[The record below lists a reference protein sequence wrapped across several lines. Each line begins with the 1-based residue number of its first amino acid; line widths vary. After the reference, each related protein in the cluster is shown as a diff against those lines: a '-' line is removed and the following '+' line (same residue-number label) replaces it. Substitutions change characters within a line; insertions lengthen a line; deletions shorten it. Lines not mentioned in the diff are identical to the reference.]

1 MYFNQWNSYPFIY
14 LKPEKGTPFWHR
26 LPVWAIIGTLTPCYG
41 EALSHSMDAVQY
53 GVTIQIKP
61 LWQNFC
67 MVQLNLNSQPPL
79 LNNHLSA
86 TSTFLSWETAHTLA
100 IFIKHLYN
108 NHLSTTV
115 MATKK
120 CVPNCQNNFSTI
132 AIFFQWLTKQS
143 RVVIKIWSAWHINVL
158 SQQLF
163 HCKYSIF
170 LLVRKFFGTFLDY
183 HVYII

>member
-1 MYFNQWNSYPFIY
+1 
-14 LKPEKGTPFWHR
+14 
-26 LPVWAIIGTLTPCYG
+26 
-41 EALSHSMDAVQY
+41 MDAVQY

-67 MVQLNLNSQPPL
+67 MVQLNRNSQPPV

-115 MATKK
+115 TATKK

-132 AIFFQWLTKQS
+132 AIFFPWLTKQS

-158 SQQLF
+158 SKQLF

-183 HVYII
+183 HVYITMFSGCKESQFHSLPFGQAVPSMC